1 MQRSATLAGPGSA
14 RPCFSRAFMSPETA
28 FHLYVHWP
36 YCTSKCG
43 YCDFAS
49 YVPRG
54 PWDPARFVA
63 AYRADIAALR
73 GRTGAREL
81 GSVFFGGGTPS
92 LAEPAVIGAVIEAA
106 MAAWT
111 PRADCEVT
119 LEANPGTVDKQGL
132 RALRDAGVNRLSI
145 GAQSFDAAALKAL
158 GRTHSLD
165 ETKHAITWAHDIF
178 DRLSFDLITA
188 RPGLTEASWTAE
200 LGEALEFAGEHL
212 SIYQLTVEDG
222 TPLARDVAA
231 GRVTM
236 PDEDTGADLFEA
248 TRRIMADAGR
258 PAYEVS
264 NFARPGAE
272 CRHNLAIWRGAD
284 YGGVGPA
291 AHGRL
296 TLEEGRFATRH
307 APDALAWLKGPPAP
321 RMDALDVEERA
332 REHLMM
338 ALRLTEGIRTAVF
351 AARFGEAGMTD
362 PRELM
367 NRGAL
372 DEAVGLGLIAA
383 DDDGVRATE
392 AGVLLLNTLT
402 ARLLN

>member
-1 MQRSATLAGPGSA
+1 
-14 RPCFSRAFMSPETA
+14 MSPETA

-36 YCTSKCG
+36 YCRSKCG

-49 YVPRG
+49 YVPRQV
-54 PWDPARFVA
+54 WDPAKFVA

-73 GRTGAREL
+73 GRTGARAL

-92 LAEPAVIGAVIEAA
+92 LAEPAVIGAVVEAA
-106 MAAWT
+106 MAAWE
-111 PRADCEVT
+111 PASDCEVT
-119 LEANPGTVDKQGL
+119 LEANPGTVDKQRL
-132 RALRDAGVNRLSI
+132 RALRDAGVNRLSV
-145 GAQSFDAAALKAL
+145 GAQSFDPASLKAL
-158 GRTHSLD
+158 GREHSVD
-165 ETKHAITWAHDIF
+165 ETKHALTWAHDIF

-188 RPGLTEASWTAE
+188 RPGLSLGLWEDE
-200 LGEALEFAGEHL
+200 LGEALGFAGEHL
-212 SIYQLTVEDG
+212 SVYQLTVEDG
-222 TPLARDVAA
+222 TPLARAVAE

-236 PDEDTGADLFEA
+236 PDEDTGAEIFEA
-248 TRRIMADAGR
+248 TRRILADAGR

-272 CRHNLAIWRGAD
+272 CRHNLGIWRGAD

-307 APDALAWLKGPPAP
+307 APDVHGWLKGPPAP
-321 RMDALDVEERA
+321 KSEPLDAEERA

-338 ALRLTEGIRTAVF
+338 ALRLTEGVSAPVF
-351 AARFGEAGMTD
+351 AARFADAGFAD

-367 NRGAL
+367 NRDAL
-372 DEAVGLGLIAA
+372 DEGVGLGLLVS
-383 DDDGVRATE
+383 DDAGVRATE
-392 AGVLLLNTLT
+392 AGTMLLNTLT
-402 ARLLN
+402 ARLLD